1 MLLFVACAFA
11 VCIWMMYVCF
21 CSHVMQCS

>member
-21 CSHVMQCS
+21 C